1 MPRVDNFRIQAHE
14 FRHPIEIQ
22 RADIEDD
29 EDNIPTYSNW
39 QTLLKTKARVKTNKD
54 DEEAMLQGEG
64 DIIIKTFTIRS
75 RKDITI
81 RKTDRIVYK
90 NKIFDIKS
98 VEDVQEKGIFIV
110 IKGEYR
116 GLDINEYSD

>member
-1 MPRVDNFRIQAHE
+1 MPRVDNFKIQAHE
-14 FRHPIEIQ
+14 FRAPIEIQ

-64 DIIIKTFTIRS
+64 DIIIKTFTIRA

-81 RKTDRIVYK
+81 RKSDRIVYK